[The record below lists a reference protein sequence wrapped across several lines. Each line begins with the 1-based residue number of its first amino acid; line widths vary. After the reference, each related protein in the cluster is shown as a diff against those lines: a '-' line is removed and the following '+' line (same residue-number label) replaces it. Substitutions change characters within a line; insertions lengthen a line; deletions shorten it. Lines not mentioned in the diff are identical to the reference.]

1 MALLSY
7 GNTTNQKPSILDAII
22 LQGVHKT
29 PFLEWFGRGSISA
42 PKHSWILDRYRD
54 AGANSQLEV
63 TDIVENTTDT
73 KYLKDNVVQII
84 KNDYGISNEEMQ
96 NAKYGTKEWAY
107 RTAKVGKEH
116 AKDIEYALLGLHNAS
131 VFDPYTVG
139 TPTTPA
145 KMAGIFHY
153 IEPTHKQDYTVPP
166 ATAGGATGTTP
177 FTYDILSE
185 ILQPMWEKGGLEDE
199 SFSLTVSP
207 LLKKAINRFAGN
219 QYFRQLKNEKKFDPT
234 LYELET
240 DFGTVKVKMHR
251 LFADPKLQNTVLA
264 GKLDEAK
271 VMFKIA
277 TTFSEPPTSKT
288 AKFGRYYTS
297 ATLEVKSPD
306 YFACGTGLS

>member
-29 PFLEWFGRGSISA
+29 PFLEWLGRGSVSA

-54 AGANSQLEV
+54 AGSNANLEI
-63 TDIVENTTDT
+63 TDIDENTVDT

-84 KNDYGISNEEMQ
+84 KNDFGISDEEMQ

-116 AKDIEYALLGLHNAS
+116 TKDLEYALLGLHNTS
-131 VFDPYTVG
+131 VFDGYTVG
-139 TPTTPA
+139 SPTTEA

-153 IEPTHKQDYTVPP
+153 IESDHKQQFDTNGDG
-166 ATAGGATGTTP
+166 TGATTD
-177 FTYDILSE
+177 FTYDKLSE

-207 LLKKAINRFAGN
+207 LLKKAINRFAGT
-219 QYFRQLKNEKKFDPT
+219 QYFRQLKNENKFDPT

-240 DFGTVKVKMHR
+240 DFGTVRVKMHR
-251 LFADPKLQNTVLA
+251 LFADAKLQNTVLA

-271 VMFKIA
+271 LMFKIA
-277 TTFSEPPTSKT
+277 TKFNEPPTSKT

-297 ATLEVKSPD
+297 ATLEMKSPD
-306 YFACGTGLS
+306 YFACATGLK

>member
-7 GNTTNQKPSILDAII
+7 GNTVNQKPSILDAIV

-29 PFLEWFGRGSISA
+29 PFLEWLGRGNVSA

-54 AGANSQLEV
+54 AGANANLEI
-63 TDIVENTTDT
+63 TDINENTVDT
-73 KYLKDNVVQII
+73 KYIKDNVVQII
-84 KNDYGISNEEMQ
+84 KNDYGISKEEMQ

-116 AKDIEYALLGLHNAS
+116 TKDLEYALLGLHNTT

-139 TPTTPA
+139 SPTTEA

-153 IEPTHKQDYTVPP
+153 IEPDHIQDFSTPP
-166 ATAGGATGTTP
+166 ATVGGLATPTD
-177 FTYDILSE
+177 FTYDMLSQM
-185 ILQPMWEKGGLEDE
+185 LQPIWEKGGLEDE

-207 LLKKAINRFAGN
+207 LIKKTINRFAGT
-219 QYFRQLKNEKKFDPT
+219 QYFRQLKNENKFDPT

-240 DFGTVKVKMHR
+240 DFGTVRVKMHR

-271 VMFKIA
+271 LMFKIA
-277 TTFSEPPTSKT
+277 TEFSEPPTSKT

-297 ATLEVKSPD
+297 MTLEMRNPD
-306 YFACGTGLS
+306 YFACATGVK

>member
-29 PFLEWFGRGSISA
+29 PFLEWLGRGSVSA

-54 AGANSQLEV
+54 AGSNSNLEI
-63 TDIVENTTDT
+63 TDIEENTVDT
-73 KYLKDNVVQII
+73 KYMKDNVVQII
-84 KNDYGISNEEMQ
+84 KNDFGISDEEMQ

-116 AKDIEYALLGLHNAS
+116 TKDLEYALLGLHNAS
-131 VFDPYTVG
+131 VFDGYTTG
-139 TPTTPA
+139 SPTTEA

-153 IEPTHKQDYTVPP
+153 IEDDHKQQFDTNGDG
-166 ATAGGATGTTP
+166 TGALTD
-177 FTYDILSE
+177 FTYDKLSD
-185 ILQPMWEKGGLEDE
+185 IIQPMWEKGGLDDE
-199 SFSLTVSP
+199 SFSITVSP
-207 LLKKAINRFAGN
+207 LLKKAINRFAGD
-219 QYFRQLKNEKKFDPT
+219 QYFRPLKNANKFDPT

-240 DFGTVKVKMHR
+240 DFGTVRVKMHR

-271 VMFKIA
+271 LMFKIA
-277 TTFSEPPTSKT
+277 TKFNEPPTSKT

-297 ATLEVKSPD
+297 ATLEMKSPD
-306 YFACGTGLS
+306 YFVCATGLK

>member
-7 GNTTNQKPSILDAII
+7 GNTVNQKPSILDAII

-29 PFLEWFGRGSISA
+29 PFLEWMGRGSVSA

-54 AGANSQLEV
+54 AGENSNLEI
-63 TDIVENTTDT
+63 TDIDENTTDT

-84 KNDYGISNEEMQ
+84 KNDFGISDEEMQ

-116 AKDIEYALLGLHNAS
+116 TKDIEYALLGLHNAS
-131 VFDPYTVG
+131 VFDGYTVG
-139 TPTTPA
+139 SPTTEA

-153 IEPTHKQDYTVPP
+153 IEADHKQQFDTN
-166 ATAGGATGTTP
+166 GDGTGTNQD
-177 FTYDILSE
+177 FTYDMLSE
-185 ILQPMWEKGGLEDE
+185 LLQPMWEKGGLEDE

-207 LLKKAINRFAGN
+207 LIKKAINRFAGT
-219 QYFRQLKNEKKFDPT
+219 QYFRQVSGGKKFDPT

-240 DFGTVKVKMHR
+240 DFGTIRVKMHR
-251 LFADPKLQNTVLA
+251 LFANAKLQNTVLA

-271 VMFKIA
+271 MMTKIA
-277 TTFSEPPTSKT
+277 TKFSEPPTSKT

-297 ATLEVKSPD
+297 ATLEMKSPD
-306 YFACGTGLS
+306 YFACATGLK

>member
-1 MALLSY
+1 MLTSH
-7 GNTTNQKPSILDAII
+7 NNQVNQKPSVLDAII

-29 PFLEWFGRGSISA
+29 PFLEWLGRGNVAA

-54 AGANSQLEV
+54 AGSNSNLEV
-63 TDIVENTTDT
+63 TDIEENTTDT
-73 KYLKDNVVQII
+73 KYMKDNIVQII
-84 KNDYGISNEEMQ
+84 KNDFGISDEEAQ
-96 NAKYGTKEWAY
+96 NAKYGSKEWSY

-116 AKDIEYALLGLHNAS
+116 TKDLEYALLGLHNAS
-131 VFDPYTVG
+131 VFDSYTVG
-139 TPTTPA
+139 TPTTEA

-153 IEPTHKQDYTVPP
+153 IEQNHRQQFDTNKD
-166 ATAGGATGTTP
+166 GTGTTTD
-177 FTYDILSE
+177 FTYDKLSD

-219 QYFRQLKNEKKFDPT
+219 QYFRPLKNANKFDPT

-240 DFGTVKVKMHR
+240 DFGTVRVKMHR
-251 LFADPKLQNTVLA
+251 LFANAKLQNTVLA

-271 VMFKIA
+271 LMFKIA
-277 TTFSEPPTSKT
+277 TKFSEPPTSKT

-297 ATLEVKSPD
+297 ATLEMKSPD
-306 YFACGTGLS
+306 YFACATGLK